1 MKSKSLWVGALA
13 MLLVAACSSDD
24 DAKAPT
30 GPDAAA
36 KSAVV
41 KQYVEVVRANYADSL
56 AQMKQLQ
63 TAIDAFV
70 AAPSQAGLENA
81 KTVWTAARVPYLETE
96 AYRFYNGPID
106 NDETGPEGAINGWPL
121 DENFI
126 DYTFSDPTAGLINKK
141 DDAGN
146 FLFPEITKDVID
158 EENGKGGDK
167 NLSAGWH
174 AIEFLLWGQDLNADG
189 TPHAEGPGQ
198 RPYTDYVDGGTAA
211 NQDRRR
217 AYLKAATDLMVEQ
230 FSAVVDQ
237 WNLDNAESYG
247 AKFVAGDPNVALTNI
262 LNGIGSLAA
271 TELPRE
277 RMDNA
282 YQTKDQEEEHSCF
295 SDTTNQDLV
304 HNGVGIENV
313 YLGRYGATTGSSLD
327 ALVKSVDA
335 ALADKTRSD
344 IAAALTATKAI
355 PAPFDQAILGE
366 DSADGRVKVKAA
378 IDAWQPVADDV
389 SQIAEKLGL
398 TINLDPGGEG

>member
-106 NDETGPEGAINGWPL
+106 NEETGPEGAINGWPL

-146 FLFPEITKDVID
+146 FLFPEITQDVID

-237 WNLDNAESYG
+237 WNLDNADSYG
-247 AKFVAGDPNVALTNI
+247 AKFVAGDPDVALTDI
-262 LNGIGSLAA
+262 LNGIGILA
-271 TELPRE
+271 TGELPRE

-282 YQTKDQEEEHSCF
+282 YQTRDQEEEHSCF

-304 HNGVGIENV
+304 HNGIGIQNV
-313 YLGRYGATTGSSLD
+313 YLGQYGTTTGASLGE
-327 ALVKSVDA
+327 LVKSVDA
-335 ALADKTRSD
+335 ALDAKTRSD
-344 IAAALTATKAI
+344 IAAAIAATQAI
-355 PAPFDQAILGE
+355 PAPFDQAILGD
-366 DSADGRVKVKAA
+366 DSSDGRVKVKAA
-378 IDAWQPVADDV
+378 IDAWQPVSDDV
-389 SQIAEKLGL
+389 AQIAEKLGL
-398 TINLDPGGEG
+398 KVNLNPEE

>member
-24 DAKAPT
+24 DAKAPA

-41 KQYVEVVRANYADSL
+41 KQYAEVVRASYADSL
-56 AQMKQLQ
+56 AKMKELQ

-70 AAPSQAGLENA
+70 ASPSEAGLTNA
-81 KTVWTAARVPYLETE
+81 KAVWTAARVPYLETE

-126 DYTFSDPTAGLINKK
+126 DYTVADPTAGLINKK

-146 FLFPEITKDVID
+146 FLFPEITKEVI
-158 EENGKGGDK
+158 EAENGDGGDK

-189 TPHAEGPGQ
+189 TPHAEGAGQ
-198 RPYTDYVDGGTAA
+198 RPYTDFVDGGTAE

-217 AYLKAATDLMVEQ
+217 AYLKAATELMVEQ
-230 FSAVVDQ
+230 FTAVVDQ
-237 WNLDNAESYG
+237 WNLENADSYG
-247 AKFVAGDPNVALTNI
+247 AKFVAGDPDVALTDI
-262 LNGIGSLAA
+262 LNGIGILA
-271 TELPRE
+271 TGELPRE

-282 YQTKDQEEEHSCF
+282 YQTRDQEEEHSCF

-304 HNGVGIENV
+304 HNGIGIQNV
-313 YLGRYGATTGSSLD
+313 YLGTYGSTTGASLGD
-327 ALVKSVDA
+327 LVKSVDA
-335 ALADKTRSD
+335 ALDAKTRSD
-344 IAAALTATKAI
+344 IAAAIAATQAI
-355 PAPFDQAILGE
+355 PAPFDQAILGD
-366 DSADGRVKVKAA
+366 DSSDGRVKVKAA
-378 IDAWQPVADDV
+378 IDAWQPVSDDV
-389 SQIAEKLGL
+389 AQIAEKLGL
-398 TINLDPGGEG
+398 KVNLNPEE